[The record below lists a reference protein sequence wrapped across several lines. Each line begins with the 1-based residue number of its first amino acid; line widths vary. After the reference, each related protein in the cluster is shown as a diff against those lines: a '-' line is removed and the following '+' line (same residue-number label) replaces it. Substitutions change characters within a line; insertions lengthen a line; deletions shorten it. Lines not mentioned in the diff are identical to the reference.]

1 MRCCLN
7 FELDQYREAITN
19 FPKRKTKLKT
29 DKGIAIC
36 QKLDIFKNSMWFS
49 YKNESLDWYEIKAD
63 DVKKI
68 IEINSAGKSISKLED
83 YSIIRESKNEKAF
96 V

>member
-1 MRCCLN
+1 MPFATSPIRL
-7 FELDQYREAITN
+7 EI
-19 FPKRKTKLKT
+19 FPLPKSKTT
-29 DKGIAIC
+29 RTTTIAIC

-49 YKNESLDWYEIKAD
+49 YKNESLDWFEIKAD

-83 YSIIRESKNEKAF
+83 YSAIRESKNEKVF
-96 V
+96 I

>member
-1 MRCCLN
+1 MRL
-7 FELDQYREAITN
+7 AIDVMNPATTLCQN
-19 FPKRKTKLKT
+19 
-29 DKGIAIC
+29 AI
-36 QKLDIFKNSMWFS
+36 LWLIS